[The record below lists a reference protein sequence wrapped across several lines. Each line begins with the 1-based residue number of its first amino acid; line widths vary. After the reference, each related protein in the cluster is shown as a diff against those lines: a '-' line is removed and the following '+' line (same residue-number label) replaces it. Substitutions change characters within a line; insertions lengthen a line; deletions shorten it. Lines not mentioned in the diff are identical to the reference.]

1 MSAEEL
7 TAAAAVT
14 FVLGLAMTV
23 GVIIGVF
30 GIVLGWLFGR
40 RRS

>member
-14 FVLGLAMTV
+14 LVLGLAMTV
-23 GVIIGVF
+23 GVIVGVF
-30 GIVLGWLFGR
+30 GILLGWLFGR
-40 RRS
+40 RRP